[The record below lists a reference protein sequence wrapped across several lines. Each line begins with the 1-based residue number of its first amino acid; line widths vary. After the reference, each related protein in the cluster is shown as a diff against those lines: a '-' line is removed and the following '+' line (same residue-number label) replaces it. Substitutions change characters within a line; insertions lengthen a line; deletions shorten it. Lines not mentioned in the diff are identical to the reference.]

1 VGKRWENLDPTIATV
16 TKKNEGERPCHHC
29 GNISNK
35 FIAIND
41 LKPNLTSVPGVV
53 KVLG

>member
-1 VGKRWENLDPTIATV
+1 MSSLFVIKLLYNYNNDKIIAT
-16 TKKNEGERPCHHC
+16 
-29 GNISNK
+29 
-35 FIAIND
+35 ND